1 MSTLADITASE
12 PVSIEEAEAASDHLG
27 EQVERVRQVV
37 SDYRAD
43 TGAPP
48 FDDDRR

>member
-1 MSTLADITASE
+1 MSTLPDIAPAE
-12 PVSIEEAEAASDHLG
+12 PVSIEEAEEASDHLG

-37 SDYRAD
+37 SNYRAD

-48 FDDDRR
+48 FDDDSL